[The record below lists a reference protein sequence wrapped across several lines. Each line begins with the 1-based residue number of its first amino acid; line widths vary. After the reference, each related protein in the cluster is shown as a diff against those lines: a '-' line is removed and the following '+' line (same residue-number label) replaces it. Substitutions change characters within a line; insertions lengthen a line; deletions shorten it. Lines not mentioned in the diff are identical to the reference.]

1 MTDVLTGAGGHSRV
15 DAYEVLRRRV
25 HAEINS
31 RGVDPEQEALVENLV
46 RELVHQYQERATGGL
61 EETAPLGNTHDMASR
76 LIRSIRQYGPLTDFI
91 TGAVEFE
98 ELMIDGDEASY
109 IDPKGHL
116 VSVDEPASEAEFRSI
131 VDKLLSTSGASVDE
145 KNPMVQAQI
154 LDGTARLGVVIPPIT
169 DRLSATLRRYTIRD
183 GSLAGLVD
191 QGSLS
196 PGAASFLSVMMT
208 TPTGLVVSGQPGAGK
223 TTLVNAILRAAP
235 EAARVVTCEDTPEI
249 RVSGVNSVRFR
260 TRPPAP
266 DGSGGVSLRRLVK
279 QALGMRP
286 DLIVVGEVRGEEA
299 YELTRAGNA
308 GCGLVTTLHSNSAR
322 QALEALISTAVMA
335 GENVNVPHVRSVF
348 CSIIDVVVHLAREPV
363 QIKESGAN
371 GIRRE
376 VMEISAVLSPLD
388 NGELVVSPIFRR
400 EEFGAP
406 LTWTENPLPDDLTHR
421 LDRALRLRGMSVHD
435 LLSGGGS
442 IL

>member
-1 MTDVLTGAGGHSRV
+1 MDLLTGADGRTRV

-25 HAEINS
+25 HSEINS
-31 RGVDPEQEALVENLV
+31 RGVDPEQETHVENLV
-46 RELVHQYQERATGGL
+46 RELVQVYQERATGGL
-61 EETAPLGNTHDMASR
+61 EETAPLASPRDMAAR

-169 DRLSATLRRYTIRD
+169 DRLSVTLRRYTIRD
-183 GSLAGLVD
+183 GSLAGLVE

-196 PGAASFLSVMMT
+196 ASAADLLSVTMS
-208 TPTGLVVSGQPGAGK
+208 TPTGVVISGQPGSGK
-223 TTLVNAILRAAP
+223 TTLANAILRTAP

-266 DGSGGVSLRRLVK
+266 DGSGGVSLRQLVR

-348 CSIIDVVVHLAREPV
+348 CSIVDVVVHLAREPV
-363 QIKESGAN
+363 QIKGSGAN

-376 VMEISAVLSPLD
+376 VMEISAVLPPLD

-406 LTWTENPLPDDLTHR
+406 LTWTENPMPDDLTHR
-421 LDRALRLRGMSVHD
+421 LDRVLRLQGMTVHD
-435 LLSGGGS
+435 LVSGGGA
-442 IL
+442 LP